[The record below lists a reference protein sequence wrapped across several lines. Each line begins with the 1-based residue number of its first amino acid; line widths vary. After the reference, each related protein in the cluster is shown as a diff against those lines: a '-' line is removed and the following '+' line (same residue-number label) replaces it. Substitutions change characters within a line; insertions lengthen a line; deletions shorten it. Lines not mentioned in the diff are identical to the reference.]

1 MNSYS
6 SGMGSYASSMA
17 MENSSFSSWQ
27 AHKDNLKNIAE
38 KKFEGEKNTDKI
50 AEGSG
55 EIAADLG
62 GPLEMVKAKKI
73 LDVAKNSSK
82 YADAIQ
88 SKLSGARKVVDK
100 IKLTKKKLTM
110 KANPDDEGEGTELT
124 DISNRDIP
132 FRETKLTPKDSMYNE
147 NLEPGTIPEATPGA
161 GAGTEA
167 EVDLSSYAGDA
178 AEIGEVG
185 GEVAAEAGVD
195 AGLEGAGAAIDAAS
209 AGLEVA
215 SGGLATG
222 IALAG
227 GFIGS
232 GLMVLGS
239 LAGVGGAV
247 SSVASIVAD
256 SGMTKAD
263 DWIEKNVFHHTL
275 NAPKLPEP
283 SSIGEIAQSAVL
295 PVFDRSAD

>member
-1 MNSYS
+1 MNSYT
-6 SGMGSYASSMA
+6 SGMGSYAQSMA
-17 MENSSFSSWQ
+17 MENTSFSSWQ

-62 GPLEMVKAKKI
+62 GPLEMLKAKKI
-73 LDVAKNSSK
+73 LDVAKDSSK
-82 YADAIQ
+82 YAEKIQ

-124 DISNRDIP
+124 DMSSNADNA
-132 FRETKLTPKDSMYNE
+132 EAAAAEGDDAAE
-147 NLEPGTIPEATPGA
+147 GIPEAVSTGENLA
-161 GAGTEA
+161 ATIGEDT
-167 EVDLSSYAGDA
+167 
-178 AEIGEVG
+178 AEIGGEVG
-185 GEVAAEAGVD
+185 VEAGVD

-222 IALAG
+222 IAAVG
-227 GFIGS
+227 AVVGT
-232 GLMVLGS
+232 GLMIAGS

-283 SSIGEIAQSAVL
+283 PSINEIAQSAVL
-295 PVFDRSAD
+295 PVFDRSQQ

>member
-1 MNSYS
+1 M
-6 SGMGSYASSMA
+6 
-17 MENSSFSSWQ
+17 
-27 AHKDNLKNIAE
+27 
-38 KKFEGEKNTDKI
+38 
-50 AEGSG
+50 
-55 EIAADLG
+55 
-62 GPLEMVKAKKI
+62 
-73 LDVAKNSSK
+73 
-82 YADAIQ
+82 
-88 SKLSGARKVVDK
+88 KV
-100 IKLTKKKLTM
+100 
-110 KANPDDEGEGTELT
+110 NPDDEGEGTELT
-124 DISNRDIP
+124 DMSSNADNVNTAAA
-132 FRETKLTPKDSMYNE
+132 EGGDAAE
-147 NLEPGTIPEATPGA
+147 GIPEAVTTGENLA
-161 GAGTEA
+161 A
-167 EVDLSSYAGDA
+167 DA

-185 GEVAAEAGVD
+185 IEAGAEAGLD

-227 GFIGS
+227 GFVGT

-283 SSIGEIAQSAVL
+283 SSIGQIAQSAVL

>member
-73 LDVAKNSSK
+73 LDVAKDSSK

-100 IKLTKKKLTM
+100 IKLTKKKLSM
-110 KANPDDEGEGTELT
+110 KVNPDDEGEGTELT

-147 NLEPGTIPEATPGA
+147 NLKPGEIPEASP

-178 AEIGEVG
+178 TEIGEVG
-185 GEVAAEAGVD
+185 QVGVEAGID
-195 AGLEGAGAAIDAAS
+195 AGIEGAGEAIDMAS

-227 GFIGS
+227 GFVGT

-283 SSIGEIAQSAVL
+283 SSIGQIAQSAVL
-295 PVFDRSAD
+295 PVFDRSTD